1 MDYNKARK
9 LAEIIVRLR
18 LRKVSDDERAFLNDW
33 LDESEANRQTYKRI
47 VRGEAIAR
55 RLKAEEDIRNSADFS
70 ALTAQIAR
78 RLTRRRLRPW
88 RIGAWGA
95 VAAAFAGGLLYFGI
109 LREQEPAFV
118 PYRVAKETVIAA
130 AAPNTDAKA
139 MLVTADGQKIDLEKQ
154 APDSLDARQAVI
166 RGEEGKLVYERK
178 EAGMPEEKQEE
189 WNKVVTSVGGEYV
202 VELSDG
208 TRVWLNANTM
218 FDFPVDFVRQERV
231 VKLRGEAY
239 FEVAKDAKRPF
250 IVETE
255 GTRTRVLGTSFNV
268 KAYPDERYE
277 RTTLL
282 EGSVEITLAESTGT
296 PSPRMVLEPGMQ
308 ARWETGSR
316 SLSVRAVDAED
327 AIAWRRGEFLFT
339 EEDIQ
344 VVLQTLSRW
353 YGVEFVSTDEKLETY
368 TFSGMMSKDDKLGET
383 LEILTLAGGPAFR
396 IEGDKVY
403 MSKKKS
409 GL

>member
-1 MDYNKARK
+1 M
-9 LAEIIVRLR
+9 AEIIVKIR
-18 LRKVSDDERAFLNDW
+18 LRKASAAERAFLNDW

-109 LREQEPAFV
+109 LQEQEPAFV

-208 TRVWLNANTM
+208 TRVWLNANTT
-218 FDFPVDFVRQERV
+218 FNFPVDFVRQERV

>member
-1 MDYNKARK
+1 M
-9 LAEIIVRLR
+9 AEIIVKIR
-18 LRKVSDDERAFLNDW
+18 LRKASAAERAFLNDW

-208 TRVWLNANTM
+208 TRVWLNANTT

>member
-1 MDYNKARK
+1 M
-9 LAEIIVRLR
+9 AEIIVKIR
-18 LRKVSDDERAFLNDW
+18 LRKASAAERAFLNDW

-47 VRGEAIAR
+47 ARGEAIAR

-166 RGEEGKLVYERK
+166 RGEKGKLVYERK

-208 TRVWLNANTM
+208 TRVWLNANTT

-296 PSPRMVLEPGMQ
+296 PSPRMVLKPGMQ

>member
-1 MDYNKARK
+1 MEYNKARQ
-9 LAEIIVRLR
+9 LAEIIVKIR
-18 LRKVSDDERAFLNDW
+18 LRKASAAERAFLNDW

-47 VRGEAIAR
+47 ARGEAIAR
-55 RLKAEEDIRNSADFS
+55 RLKAEEDIRNSANFS

-208 TRVWLNANTM
+208 TRVWLNANTT

-339 EEDIQ
+339 EEAIQ

>member
-1 MDYNKARK
+1 M
-9 LAEIIVRLR
+9 AEIIVKIR
-18 LRKVSDDERAFLNDW
+18 LRKASAAERAFLNDW

-166 RGEEGKLVYERK
+166 RGEKGKLVYERK

-208 TRVWLNANTM
+208 TRVWLNANTT

>member
-1 MDYNKARK
+1 MG
-9 LAEIIVRLR
+9 L
-18 LRKVSDDERAFLNDW
+18 
-33 LDESEANRQTYKRI
+33 
-47 VRGEAIAR
+47 G
-55 RLKAEEDIRNSADFS
+55 
-70 ALTAQIAR
+70 
-78 RLTRRRLRPW
+78 
-88 RIGAWGA
+88 GA

-208 TRVWLNANTM
+208 TRVWLNANTT

>member
-1 MDYNKARK
+1 M
-9 LAEIIVRLR
+9 AEIIVKIR
-18 LRKVSDDERAFLNDW
+18 LRKASAAERAFLNDW

-55 RLKAEEDIRNSADFS
+55 RLKAEEDVRNSTDFS

-166 RGEEGKLVYERK
+166 RGEKGKLVYERK

-208 TRVWLNANTM
+208 TRVWLNANTT

>member
-1 MDYNKARK
+1 M
-9 LAEIIVRLR
+9 AEIIVKIR
-18 LRKVSDDERAFLNDW
+18 LRKASAAERAFLNDW

-47 VRGEAIAR
+47 ARGEAIAR

-208 TRVWLNANTM
+208 TRVWLNANTT

>member
-1 MDYNKARK
+1 MEYNKARQ
-9 LAEIIVRLR
+9 LAEIIVKIR
-18 LRKVSDDERAFLNDW
+18 LRKASAAERAFLNDW

-47 VRGEAIAR
+47 ARGEAIAR

-208 TRVWLNANTM
+208 TRVWLNANTT

>member
-1 MDYNKARK
+1 MEYNKARQ
-9 LAEIIVRLR
+9 LAEIIVKIR
-18 LRKVSDDERAFLNDW
+18 LRKASAAERAFLNDW

-139 MLVTADGQKIDLEKQ
+139 MLVTADGREIDLEKQ

-208 TRVWLNANTM
+208 TRVWLNANTT

>member
-1 MDYNKARK
+1 M
-9 LAEIIVRLR
+9 AEIIVKIR
-18 LRKVSDDERAFLNDW
+18 LRKASAAERAFLNDW

-78 RLTRRRLRPW
+78 RLTRQRLRPW

-109 LREQEPAFV
+109 LWEQEPAFV

-208 TRVWLNANTM
+208 TRVWLNANTT

>member
-1 MDYNKARK
+1 M
-9 LAEIIVRLR
+9 AEIIVKIR
-18 LRKVSDDERAFLNDW
+18 LRKASAAERAFLNDW

-47 VRGEAIAR
+47 ARGEAIAR

-208 TRVWLNANTM
+208 TRVWLNANTT

-231 VKLRGEAY
+231 VKLSGEAY

>member
-1 MDYNKARK
+1 M
-9 LAEIIVRLR
+9 AEIIVKIR
-18 LRKVSDDERAFLNDW
+18 LRKASAAERAFLNDW

-139 MLVTADGQKIDLEKQ
+139 MLVTADGREIDLEKQ

-208 TRVWLNANTM
+208 TRVWLNANTT

>member
-1 MDYNKARK
+1 M
-9 LAEIIVRLR
+9 AEIIVKIR
-18 LRKVSDDERAFLNDW
+18 LRKASAAERAFLNDW

-154 APDSLDARQAVI
+154 APDSLNARQAVI

>member
-1 MDYNKARK
+1 M
-9 LAEIIVRLR
+9 AEIIVKIR
-18 LRKVSDDERAFLNDW
+18 LRKASAAERAFLNDW

>member
-1 MDYNKARK
+1 MEYNKARQ
-9 LAEIIVRLR
+9 LAEIIVKIR
-18 LRKVSDDERAFLNDW
+18 LRKASAAERAFLNDW

-109 LREQEPAFV
+109 LQEQEPAFV

-154 APDSLDARQAVI
+154 APDSLNARQAVI

-208 TRVWLNANTM
+208 TRVWLNANTT

>member
-1 MDYNKARK
+1 M
-9 LAEIIVRLR
+9 AEIIVKIR
-18 LRKVSDDERAFLNDW
+18 LRKASAAERAFLNDW

-208 TRVWLNANTM
+208 TRVWLNANTT

-239 FEVAKDAKRPF
+239 FEVAKDARRPF

>member
-1 MDYNKARK
+1 M
-9 LAEIIVRLR
+9 AEIIVKIR
-18 LRKVSDDERAFLNDW
+18 LRKASAAERAFLNDW

-109 LREQEPAFV
+109 LQEQEPAFV

-208 TRVWLNANTM
+208 TRVWLNANTT

>member
-1 MDYNKARK
+1 M
-9 LAEIIVRLR
+9 AEIIVKIR
-18 LRKVSDDERAFLNDW
+18 LRKASAAERAFLNDW

-47 VRGEAIAR
+47 ARGEAIAR
-55 RLKAEEDIRNSADFS
+55 RLKAEEDIRNSANFS

-208 TRVWLNANTM
+208 TRVWLNANTT

>member
-1 MDYNKARK
+1 M
-9 LAEIIVRLR
+9 AEIIVKIR
-18 LRKVSDDERAFLNDW
+18 LRKASAEERAFLNDW

>member
-1 MDYNKARK
+1 M
-9 LAEIIVRLR
+9 AEIIVKIR
-18 LRKVSDDERAFLNDW
+18 LRKASAAERAFLNDW

-208 TRVWLNANTM
+208 TRVWLNANTT

-255 GTRTRVLGTSFNV
+255 GTRTRVLGTSFSV

>member
-1 MDYNKARK
+1 M
-9 LAEIIVRLR
+9 AEIIVKIR
-18 LRKVSDDERAFLNDW
+18 LRKASAAERAFLNDW

-55 RLKAEEDIRNSADFS
+55 RLKAEEDVRNSADFS

-208 TRVWLNANTM
+208 TRVWLNANTT

-282 EGSVEITLAESTGT
+282 EGSVEITLAESMGT

-308 ARWETGSR
+308 ARWKTGSR

-339 EEDIQ
+339 EEAIQ

>member
-1 MDYNKARK
+1 M
-9 LAEIIVRLR
+9 AEIIVKIR
-18 LRKVSDDERAFLNDW
+18 LRKASAAERAFLNDW

-118 PYRVAKETVIAA
+118 PYRVAKETIIAA

-208 TRVWLNANTM
+208 TRVWLNANTT

-231 VKLRGEAY
+231 VKLSGEAY

-403 MSKKKS
+403 MSKKES

>member
-1 MDYNKARK
+1 M
-9 LAEIIVRLR
+9 AEIIVKIR
-18 LRKVSDDERAFLNDW
+18 LRKASAAERAFLNDW

-55 RLKAEEDIRNSADFS
+55 RLKAEEDIRNSANFS

-208 TRVWLNANTM
+208 TRVWLNANTT

>member
-1 MDYNKARK
+1 MEYNKARQ
-9 LAEIIVRLR
+9 LAEIIVKIR
-18 LRKVSDDERAFLNDW
+18 LRKASAAERAFLNDW

-109 LREQEPAFV
+109 LREREPAFV

-130 AAPNTDAKA
+130 AAPNTNAKA
-139 MLVTADGQKIDLEKQ
+139 MLVTADGREIDLEKQ

-208 TRVWLNANTM
+208 TRVWLNANTT

>member
-1 MDYNKARK
+1 M
-9 LAEIIVRLR
+9 AEIIVKIR
-18 LRKVSDDERAFLNDW
+18 LRKASAAERAFLNDW

-208 TRVWLNANTM
+208 TRVWLNANTT

-316 SLSVRAVDAED
+316 SLSVRAVDAEN

>member
-1 MDYNKARK
+1 MEYNKARQ
-9 LAEIIVRLR
+9 LAEIIVKIR
-18 LRKVSDDERAFLNDW
+18 LRKASAAERAFLNDW

-208 TRVWLNANTM
+208 TRVWLNANTT

>member
-1 MDYNKARK
+1 M
-9 LAEIIVRLR
+9 AEIIVKIR
-18 LRKVSDDERAFLNDW
+18 LRKASAAERAFLNDW

-95 VAAAFAGGLLYFGI
+95 VAAAFAGGLLYFDI

-208 TRVWLNANTM
+208 TRVWLNANTT

>member
-1 MDYNKARK
+1 M
-9 LAEIIVRLR
+9 AEIIVKIR
-18 LRKVSDDERAFLNDW
+18 LRKASAAERAFLNDW

-47 VRGEAIAR
+47 ARGEAIAR

>member
-1 MDYNKARK
+1 M
-9 LAEIIVRLR
+9 AEIIVKIR
-18 LRKVSDDERAFLNDW
+18 LRKASAAERAFLNDW

-47 VRGEAIAR
+47 ARGEAIAR

-208 TRVWLNANTM
+208 TRVWLNTNTT

>member
-1 MDYNKARK
+1 MEYNKARQ
-9 LAEIIVRLR
+9 LAEIIVKIR
-18 LRKVSDDERAFLNDW
+18 LRKASAAERAFLNDW

-47 VRGEAIAR
+47 ARGEAIAR